1 MFVSEIYDEISEILA
16 TTDSNRIYRKLSQA
30 VQGLMDSGH
39 YHHLI
44 SQVDVCTG
52 WDGMSVT
59 LPRGIEVPLAV
70 NTDGSPL
77 YFRSRLFQYHINK
90 GGMYSPVS
98 WAWDDR
104 GFVPVVMDILQPS
117 QLVAIAEHESD
128 VGVRLRVIGW
138 DGNNRALRTQTEAGE
153 GVDGLYVTAHS
164 ITDFPLGLIQP
175 DGINILVRTARTK
188 ALTAFSV
195 ASPATSHNF
204 VAGTLAK
211 VVFPTTVPK
220 PLDNSGNYYI
230 GTPSTSSVTLH
241 FSQLDAEAGV
251 NPIQITDIQN
261 SLNADVVGTFE
272 NARSVNVATAISLP
286 ATTAFPNFP
295 KIDVGTEVRF
305 EKINNAQL
313 PSPLAVGTVYFARIL
328 DDSYKIAVYKTSSDA
343 ANDINRILL
352 SGNTNNST
360 IVVRNPIAPETTLEF
375 TLSAPFSTG
384 DMVQAYSSGGLLPE
398 PLLSGQNYYVRNTDA
413 ASKNVTLHQ
422 SYESAVAGTD
432 PIVFTTTGSGQ
443 NSIAKLIPAQSS
455 GGKISNISANGI
467 SIPVASGQGAI
478 VNAIATGPVTYAAIV
493 SGGGGYS
500 TTQTPTVA
508 FNDIG
513 GIGYTSAP
521 TVLIES
527 AIGSGATA
535 TAYLRTDPATGLKYV
550 GYVTVNSGGSNYSAA
565 SLPTIKFTG
574 GGINDDSATAFH
586 ARARATVLNGQV
598 TKIELYGYGQGAS
611 ALASVNTVLE
621 THPVNAITLTSGGS
635 GYRYTPR
642 IEISQAT
649 NPSFTFVAV
658 PTGSGSIQS
667 FKAVVREES
676 APISLIT
683 TSISYT
689 ATTTTNNLASL
700 LASAIQANS
709 ATSGF
714 TATSSGS
721 SITVNN
727 VGSLQRTIQ
736 SFDIGYSST
745 ASAPKAANIGSR
757 AELNITVQAP
767 PSVDAITF
775 TGTVTSG
782 SPVITSIS
790 NFSDVSKLQIGMA
803 VSGTYIQANT
813 TITAVSATANTIT
826 LSSNSTYPAPVGGGT
841 ASTAITVSV
850 AAGTIS
856 GLFIN
861 NSQTDLFGNT
871 NIYFKPSAAPSVLA
885 AAIRDGIN
893 GNSTNTFYTAIVETS
908 APSKVIIYNYANE
921 VLNYLE
927 LVSSPALTYDVT
939 FPSTFA
945 YAKCSITT
953 NFISEYEI
961 LNAGSGYTNA
971 PALLIKG
978 TTGSGA
984 TADAV
989 VDSATGKLTAVTPI
1003 TQGSGYTTIP
1013 AVTISP
1019 STGTFV
1025 QFSSTGTLPSPLIQ
1039 GVTYR
1044 AEAPFDSSGT
1054 FTVKNLDFSDVNI
1067 TSSAT
1072 GDFSVVISRTFGIG
1086 FSNNWIGDF
1095 GWLTQGMTVYFDTNY
1110 SYPRTSVTDATAN
1123 SGQIDSTTPFYVNKL
1138 SDKKIAVYSSAASAL
1153 NPPPTVNT
1161 STSTITPSIAPKT
1174 FVLAAQTNIQF
1185 KVGQGVSITSVGTD
1199 SYSVRFMFGTVQ
1211 SYDTSTRTLIVSVS
1225 KLSGLTTAYNNWT
1238 IVSDFAFGLI
1248 RPQSLGYGPLY
1259 FAVKGTANAV
1269 VYGGNRLTPSGVN
1282 YLKNDQVVQFR
1293 AVASGSQ
1300 LPAGLSAGTNY
1311 KIKVNESDVEVYT
1324 TSGTAVPITG
1334 FQTGSIEMVVSGTF
1348 SIAPTEILE
1357 SDDYLFSE
1365 RSLVALRAQD
1375 GYALP
1380 YPADATK
1387 KYIVDRLNKNQF
1399 RLLSPSVTSMTLL
1412 YGGQQ
1417 YTTAPTVV
1425 FTGGGGS
1432 GAAATATIA
1441 NGAVTS
1447 ITVTSGGDGYTS
1459 EPSVE
1464 LVGGGGF
1471 GAAARAVIAT
1481 PVKWFT
1487 SGTSPDLDFFVQGE
1501 EPPILVKNI
1510 EHIEKPK
1517 TSGFI
1522 SLYAA
1527 DFGRSNDLT
1536 LIGQYHPTE
1545 TNPKY
1550 RRIRLGKKCSWARIL
1565 YQPKAPRFESQLDY
1579 IPVENARAVIA
1590 AVHAV
1595 DLEDKDFLDQAQR
1608 YWQLATTY
1616 LRAQSE
1622 SLDGHAMQTP
1632 QINNITFGDGTDPV
1646 MF

>member
-117 QLVAIAEHESD
+117 QLIAIAEHESD

-188 ALTAFSV
+188 ALTAFNV

-211 VVFPTTVPK
+211 VAFPTTVPK

-230 GTPSTSSVTLH
+230 GTPSASSVTLH
-241 FSQLDAEAGV
+241 LSQLDAEAGV

-305 EKINNAQL
+305 EKIGNAQL
-313 PSPLAVGTVYFARIL
+313 PSPLAVGTVYFARII

-360 IVVRNPIAPETTLEF
+360 IVVRNPISLETTLEF

-398 PLLSGQNYYVRNTDA
+398 PLLSGQNYYVRNADA

-422 SYESAVAGTD
+422 SYEAAVAGTD

-455 GGKISNISANGI
+455 GGKISNISASGI
-467 SIPVASGQGAI
+467 SISAAKGQGAI
-478 VNAIATGPVTYAAIV
+478 VNAVATGPVTYAAIV

-500 TTQTPTVA
+500 STQTPTVA

-527 AIGSGATA
+527 TEGSGATA
-535 TAYLRTDPATGLKYV
+535 TAVLKTDPATGLKYV
-550 GYVTVNSGGSNYSAA
+550 GIVTITNQGSGYSAA

-574 GGINDDSATAFH
+574 GGITDDSATAFH
-586 ARARATVLNGQV
+586 ARARPTVVNGKI
-598 TKIELYGYGQGAS
+598 TKIELYGYGNGA
-611 ALASVNTVLE
+611 AAIASVNTVAASR
-621 THPVNAITLTSGGS
+621 PINAITLTSGGA

-642 IEISQAT
+642 IEISQAAA
-649 NPSFTFVAV
+649 PAFTFTVA
-658 PTGSGSIQS
+658 PTAAGSIAS
-667 FKAVVREES
+667 FKAVFREQIPTLNLIS
-676 APISLIT
+676 ASVSYVAGVAIQTLASQLATAINSNSST
-683 TSISYT
+683 TQFT
-689 ATTTTNNLASL
+689 ATTNGPAVTVTDASG
-700 LASAIQANS
+700 Q
-709 ATSGF
+709 G
-714 TATSSGS
+714 
-721 SITVNN
+721 
-727 VGSLQRTIQ
+727 RTIQ
-736 SFDIGYSST
+736 TFEIVYGTST
-745 ASAPKAANIGSR
+745 GLPKAANLGST
-757 AELNITVQAP
+757 ATMTFTVQAP
-767 PSVDAITF
+767 PSVDSIVLNCSSVSGANLYGV
-775 TGTVTSG
+775 TGPTGFVVG
-782 SPVITSIS
+782 
-790 NFSDVSKLQIGMA
+790 NLKNGMA
-803 VSGTYIQANT
+803 VSGTGIPSNA
-813 TITAVSATANTIT
+813 TITGISGTTIT
-826 LSSNSTYPAPVGGGT
+826 LSAATTAGFANQFTVAVG
-841 ASTAITVSV
+841 I
-850 AAGTIS
+850 
-856 GLFIN
+856 L
-861 NSQTDLFGNT
+861 SQL
-871 NIYFKPSAAPSVLA
+871 IA
-885 AAIRDGIN
+885 N
-893 GNSTNTFYTAIVETS
+893 GNSADLLGNNNYYYKANASAAELATLVKDAINLNTLSSNYSATQDGSSPSITVYNLNTESQAITS
-908 APSKVIIYNYANE
+908 
-921 VLNYLE
+921 LE
-927 LVSSPALTYDVT
+927 LQASPELSYDVV
-939 FPSTFA
+939 FAGTFA

-961 LNAGSGYTNA
+961 INAGSGYANA
-971 PALLIKG
+971 PALLISG

-984 TADAV
+984 SASAV
-989 VDSATGKLTAVTPI
+989 VDSSTGKITAVDVI

-1072 GDFSVVISRTFGIG
+1072 GEFSVVISRTFGIG
-1086 FSNNWIGDF
+1086 FTNNWVGDF
-1095 GWLTQGMTVYFDTNY
+1095 GWATQGMAIYFDTNY
-1110 SYPRTSVTDATAN
+1110 SYPRTSVTDATTS

-1161 STSTITPSIAPKT
+1161 STSTVTPSIAPKT

-1199 SYSVRFMFGTVQ
+1199 IYSVRFMFGTVQ
-1211 SYDTSTRTLIVSVS
+1211 SYDANTRTLIVSVS
-1225 KLSGLTTAYNNWT
+1225 KLSGLTTAHSNWS

-1311 KIKVNESDVEVYT
+1311 KINVSESDVEVYT

-1357 SDDYLFSE
+1357 SSDYLFSE
-1365 RSLVALRAQD
+1365 RSAVALRAQE

-1432 GAAATATIA
+1432 GAAATATIV
-1441 NGAVTS
+1441 NGVVTG
-1447 ITVTSGGDGYTS
+1447 IVLTSGGNGYTS

-1487 SGTSPDLDFFVQGE
+1487 AGTSPDLDFFVQGE
-1501 EPPILVKNI
+1501 EPPVLVKNI